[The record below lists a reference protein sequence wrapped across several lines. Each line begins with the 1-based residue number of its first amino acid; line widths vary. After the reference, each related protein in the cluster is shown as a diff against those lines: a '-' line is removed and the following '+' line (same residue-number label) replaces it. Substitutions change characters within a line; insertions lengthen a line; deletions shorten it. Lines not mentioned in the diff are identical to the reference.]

1 MDPAK
6 SDWERFIDQRLRD
19 GSCDLYRESM
29 RLMDR
34 LLIDYVLRETGGDE
48 ARTAEILGISLDR
61 LREKLGKPG
70 HGSR

>member
-6 SDWERFIDQRLRD
+6 SSWERFIDQRLRD

-34 LLIDYVLRETGGDE
+34 LLIDHVLRETGGDE
-48 ARTAEILGISLDR
+48 AKAAEILGIPLAR
-61 LREKLGKPG
+61 LREKLGEPG
-70 HGSR
+70 ESSP